1 MSEASERLG
10 WRWILL
16 IAALGTALHW
26 QAVRIGYAGDDYV
39 HLAMLQGIYPGE
51 RNALEM
57 FTFFGKDPSELAG
70 HLAFGTAPWWT
81 VDEFFGAVMRP
92 LASLLIQLDHTL
104 FPLSP
109 GPQHVHSLLWWAA
122 AIVSA
127 GLLFRRLLPPAVAAV
142 ALTLFAL
149 DDSVTIPVAW
159 LANRAVL
166 VSTVFCCIALWA
178 HLRWREDNWRP
189 APFVEVG
196 AWVLAFS
203 AGEYAISGAAFVLAY
218 EGIVG
223 RREGLATAARGLA
236 PAAGVLLGYML
247 LHRILGYGTVGSA
260 VYVDPFAEPLAY
272 LSWASARIPRLW
284 SELFWGLP
292 SNVGELALRVGFGW
306 AWWLEE
312 FPSVAALMRAATVLG
327 VAASLLS
334 AIPIL
339 ITRTA
344 LPEQA
349 RNALGWPLLG
359 AVLGLIPIASAPA
372 HGRLLVVCNLG
383 ASIVLGWILVTAVR
397 AFRERLGNLPRALAL
412 PAILLIPV
420 HALIEPLAVYA
431 EHAAFRIAHAQIVA
445 SLRTPELEAI
455 DLENKRVILVAATEP
470 TTGIHGHLVLHAMGR
485 PLARSWHVLS
495 MSLHPHALTRTAEN
509 TLELSSINGS
519 MLQEPPERFFR
530 PEEQPLAVGD
540 IRDAGEIRATVMSV
554 RGDGPDRVRFEF
566 EGDLDSS
573 DYVLLIIN
581 ERGLTSI
588 DMPAV
593 GASIPIKPPRVPGMP
608 APLLRGR

>member
-1 MSEASERLG
+1 MSEALERLG

-26 QAVRIGYAGDDYV
+26 QAVHIGYAGDDYV
-39 HLAMLQGIYPGE
+39 HLAMLHGIYPGE

-57 FTFFGKDPSELAG
+57 FTFFGKDPAELAS

-92 LASLLIQLDHTL
+92 LASLLIHLDHAL

-109 GPQHVHSLLWWAA
+109 GPAHVHSLLWWAA

-142 ALTLFAL
+142 ALALFAV

-159 LANRAVL
+159 LANRAAL

-178 HLRWREDNWRP
+178 HLRWREDGWRP
-189 APFVEVG
+189 APAIELG
-196 AWVLAFS
+196 AWMLAFA

-218 EGIVG
+218 EAIVG
-223 RREGLATAARGLA
+223 RREGLADAARGLA

-247 LHRILGYGTVGSA
+247 LHRVLGFGTVGSA
-260 VYVDPFAEPLAY
+260 VYVDPFAEPFAY

-292 SNVGELALRVGFGW
+292 SNVGELALRIGFDW

-312 FPSVAALMRAATVLG
+312 APSVASLMRAATVLG

-334 AIPIL
+334 ILPIL
-339 ITRTA
+339 ITRAA
-344 LPEQA
+344 LPA
-349 RNALGWPLLG
+349 SSRPTLLWPLLG
-359 AVLGLIPIASAPA
+359 ALLGLIPIASAPA

-383 ASIVLGWILVTAVR
+383 ASIVLGWVLVTTVR
-397 AFRERLGNLPRALAL
+397 AFREGLGSWPRSLAL
-412 PAILLIPV
+412 PALLLVPV
-420 HALIEPLAVYA
+420 HTLIEPLAVYT
-431 EHAAFRIAHAQIVA
+431 EHATFRIAHAQIVA

-455 DLENKRVILVAATEP
+455 DLRDKHVILVAASEP

-485 PLARSWHVLS
+485 PLVHSWQVLS
-495 MSLHPHALTRTAEN
+495 MSIHPHALSRTEQN
-509 TLELSSINGS
+509 TLELSSINGA

-530 PEEQPLAVGD
+530 PAEHPLAVGD
-540 IRDAGEIRATVMSV
+540 VREAGEIRATVVSV
-554 RGDGPDRVRFEF
+554 RDNGPDRVRFEF
-566 EGDLDSS
+566 EGDLDSP
-573 DYVLLIIN
+573 DYVLLIID
-581 ERGLTSI
+581 EQGLRGT

-593 GASIPIKPPRVPGMP
+593 GSTIPVKPPRVPGMAP
-608 APLLRGR
+608 PLLRGR